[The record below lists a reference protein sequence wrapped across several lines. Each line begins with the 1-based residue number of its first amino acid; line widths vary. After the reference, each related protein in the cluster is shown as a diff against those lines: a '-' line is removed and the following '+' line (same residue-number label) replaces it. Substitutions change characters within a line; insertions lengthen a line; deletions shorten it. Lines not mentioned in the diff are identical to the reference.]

1 MLPAATFALLLAAT
15 ARAQESAP
23 ASPDPATVAAAA
35 AEVDAA
41 RRLYAQGNTE
51 EAREKLRAVLK
62 LGLSPEVRQSAL
74 AYLGDLLYAEDGAR
88 AADPFL
94 LALLDENPNY
104 VMDPLDHPP
113 AFSRHFD
120 VLREARARQAKPPP
134 PPPPPPKPAP
144 WLALAPGGAH
154 YFVEGDIA
162 AGAAVA
168 TTQVALLVT
177 NALLFAEI
185 SDAPKV
191 NPEDPTQV
199 ESYRQLELATNLT
212 AGAFYLSLLLP
223 PAIEFS
229 RWGSQTSV
237 TLGPGSLQVAGQ
249 F

>member
-1 MLPAATFALLLAAT
+1 
-15 ARAQESAP
+15 
-23 ASPDPATVAAAA
+23 
-35 AEVDAA
+35 
-41 RRLYAQGNTE
+41 
-51 EAREKLRAVLK
+51 
-62 LGLSPEVRQSAL
+62 
-74 AYLGDLLYAEDGAR
+74 
-88 AADPFL
+88 
-94 LALLDENPNY
+94 
-104 VMDPLDHPP
+104 
-113 AFSRHFD
+113 
-120 VLREARARQAKPPP
+120 
-134 PPPPPPKPAP
+134 
-144 WLALAPGGAH
+144 
-154 YFVEGDIA
+154 VEGDIA